1 MPGTIGID
9 MGSTNMMLG
18 YLNTDMKF
26 VACWQFKN
34 TITELVDN
42 KGVPLHVRIRRFKK
56 EFISYLDKWKPRR
69 VMAERFMPR
78 GIRGTLI
85 EVVNIMIGVMA
96 AICVRRK
103 INFRVLTASTWKNS
117 LNKRFRRTKNDN
129 PLNRLYKAFKIKQRH
144 YIDAM
149 LIAHYRNDPKFTALQ
164 SVNSTIKK
172 LTRPISKLEA

>member
-18 YLNTDMKF
+18 YLNAELKF

-56 EFISYLDKWKPRR
+56 EFISYLDKWNPRR
-69 VMAERFMPR
+69 VLAERFMPR

-144 YIDAM
+144 FVDAL
-149 LIAHYRNDPKFTALQ
+149 LIAHYRNDKRFNDLVSLKQIEFKIRKVLPT
-164 SVNSTIKK
+164 
-172 LTRPISKLEA
+172 

>member
-1 MPGTIGID
+1 

-18 YLNTDMKF
+18 YLNAELKF

-56 EFISYLDKWKPRR
+56 EFISYLDKWNPRR
-69 VMAERFMPR
+69 VLAERFMPR

-85 EVVNIMIGVMA
+85 EVVNIMIGIMA

-103 INFRVLTASTWKNS
+103 INFRVLTASTWKNRVS
-117 LNKRFRRTKNDN
+117 ARFKKETDSVKPMEFIYKN
-129 PLNRLYKAFKIKQRH
+129 FKVKQRH
-144 YIDAM
+144 YVDAL
-149 LIAHYRNDPKFTALQ
+149 LIAHFRNDPSFSKFKNIQYLVRQLKFCIERNPNA
-164 SVNSTIKK
+164 
-172 LTRPISKLEA
+172 